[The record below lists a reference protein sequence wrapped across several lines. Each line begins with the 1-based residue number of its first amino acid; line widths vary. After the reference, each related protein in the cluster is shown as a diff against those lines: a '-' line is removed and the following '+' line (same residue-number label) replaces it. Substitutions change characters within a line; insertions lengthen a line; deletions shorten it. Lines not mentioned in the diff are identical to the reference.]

1 LADDDIY
8 SRTLAELDSIA
19 NAAMT
24 AYEREMRAGPVLT
37 QAGLSAADVC
47 SALAGANLGW
57 NERKASAFGVS
68 PDQWLMALGVAGI
81 GECDSLGKLLGVIH
95 RAESAAAMLRAGYK
109 PDRDGAGH
117 LTWAR

>member
-1 LADDDIY
+1 MADDDIY

-24 AYEREMRAGPVLT
+24 AYEREMRARPVLS

-47 SALAGANLGW
+47 SALGGAKLRW
-57 NERKASAFGVS
+57 NERKASGFGVS
-68 PDQWLMALGVAGI
+68 PEQWLLALSVAGI

-109 PDRDGAGH
+109 AERDAAGH
-117 LTWAR
+117 LTWSR